1 MTPHTVRSALRAT
14 LLASVVLAACSK
26 SDRNAADTGAAAR
39 RDSAAATRGDTGR
52 RDTLARADTGANASH
67 GGWTDKG
74 IVAFVEAANTGEIEA
89 GQLAE
94 RKATNPAAKAYAR
107 QMVTDH
113 RAMMNEGK
121 SLAGKLK
128 LTADTAAGAA
138 HDLRNHVRDEM
149 KDLNDKK
156 AGADWDKDYI
166 DKAVDDHKNVLDK
179 LQDAA
184 KNTTNTELRAA
195 LEKAT
200 AKVQEHLTKAQDIQ
214 ATKLK
219 G

>member
-1 MTPHTVRSALRAT
+1 MTARTFRSASRAT
-14 LLASVVLAACSK
+14 LIALVLAACSK
-26 SDRNAADTGAAAR
+26 ADHTAADTMAA
-39 RDSAAATRGDTGR
+39 RDSAAAARGST
-52 RDTLARADTGANASH
+52 TAAADTAANASH
-67 GGWTDKG
+67 GGWTNAG
-74 IVAFVEAANTGEIEA
+74 ILAFVDAANTGEVEA
-89 GQLAE
+89 GQVAE
-94 RKATNPAAKAYAR
+94 KKAANPAVKAFAR

-113 RAMMNEGK
+113 KAMMNDGK
-121 SLAGKLK
+121 ALGTKLK
-128 LTADTAAGAA
+128 LTADTTASAAS
-138 HDLRNHVRDEM
+138 DLRNHVRDEL

-166 DKAVDDHKNVLDK
+166 DKAIDDHKSVLDK

-184 KNTTNTELRAA
+184 KNTTDADLRAA

>member
-14 LLASVVLAACSK
+14 LLTSVVLAACSK
-26 SDRNAADTGAAAR
+26 SADSGAAAR
-39 RDSAAATRGDTGR
+39 QDSAAATRSDTGR
-52 RDTLARADTGANASH
+52 RDTMARADTGANASR

-74 IVAFVEAANTGEIEA
+74 IVAFVNAANTGEIEA

>member
-1 MTPHTVRSALRAT
+1 MTPRTLRSALGAT
-14 LLASVVLAACSK
+14 LLTSLALAACTK
-26 SDRNAADTGAAAR
+26 GERTAADTGAAAR
-39 RDSAAATRGDTGR
+39 SDSAAAARADTGR
-52 RDTLARADTGANASH
+52 RDSLARADTGAHASR
-67 GGWTDKG
+67 GGWTEPG
-74 IVAFVEAANTGEIEA
+74 TIAFVDAANAGEIEA

-94 RKATNPAAKAYAR
+94 RKATNPAVKAFAR

-113 RAMMNEGK
+113 RAMANDAK
-121 SLAGKLK
+121 SLARKLK
-128 LTADTAAGAA
+128 VTGDTTADAA

-166 DKAVDDHKNVLDK
+166 DKAVDDHKDVLGK

-184 KNTTNTELRAA
+184 KNTNDAELRAA

-214 ATKLK
+214 ANKLK
-219 G
+219 S

>member
-1 MTPHTVRSALRAT
+1 MTASTFRSASRAT
-14 LLASVVLAACSK
+14 LIALVLAACSK
-26 SDRNAADTGAAAR
+26 ADRNAADTGAAAR
-39 RDSAAATRGDTGR
+39 DSATAAARGT
-52 RDTLARADTGANASH
+52 TTADTAANASH
-67 GGWTDKG
+67 GGWTNAG
-74 IVAFVEAANTGEIEA
+74 ILAFADAANSGEVEL
-89 GQLAE
+89 GQIAE
-94 RKATNPAAKAYAR
+94 KKAANPAVKAFGR

-113 RAMMNEGK
+113 RAMMNDGK
-121 SLAGKLK
+121 TLGTRLK
-128 LTADTAAGAA
+128 LTADTTASAAS
-138 HDLRNHVRDEM
+138 DLRNHVRDEV

-166 DKAVDDHKNVLDK
+166 GKAIDDHKSVLDK

-184 KNTTNTELRAA
+184 KNTTDPELRSA